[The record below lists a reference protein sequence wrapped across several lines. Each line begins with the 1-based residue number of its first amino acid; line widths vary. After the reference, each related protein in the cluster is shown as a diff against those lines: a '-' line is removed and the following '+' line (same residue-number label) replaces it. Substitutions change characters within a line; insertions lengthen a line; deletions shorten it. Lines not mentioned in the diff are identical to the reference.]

1 MHARSS
7 NFLQSWIKEEYIME
21 DMNGIEVKNLEI
33 GERVQGTVTKVEE
46 KQVLVDVQDSK
57 VDGIIP
63 ISELSSLHIETASD
77 VVSEGDVLE
86 LIVTKVEEELLVLS
100 KRKVDAEKAW
110 EDMKD
115 RFEKGDIFEAEV
127 KDVVKGGLVVDL
139 GVRGFVP
146 ASLVEDHYVEDFADY
161 KNKTLTFKIVELDQE
176 KNRLILSHRA
186 VVEAEKQEQK
196 KQLLVD
202 IESGSVLEGTVQR
215 ITDFGAFVDIGGV
228 DGLVHISQL
237 SHEHVEKPSDV
248 VTEGQKVTV
257 KVLSVDRDNERI
269 SLSIK
274 ETLPGP
280 WNEIA
285 SKAPKGT
292 VLEGV
297 VKRLVSYGAFVEV
310 FPGVEGLVHISQ
322 ISHKHIGTPHEVLQE
337 NQDVK
342 VKVLDVNEGDQRL
355 SLSIKAL
362 EEKEAEVTDYEMPE
376 ESTGFQLGEMI
387 GDKLKDLNKS
397 RFDYNPLAGYGG
409 GLLYDKIQK
418 W

>member
-1 MHARSS
+1 
-7 NFLQSWIKEEYIME
+7 ME

-33 GERVQGTVTKVEE
+33 GEKVKGTVTKVEE

-63 ISELSSLHIETASD
+63 ISELSSLHIEKASD

-110 EDMKD
+110 EEMKV
-115 RFEKGDIFEAEV
+115 RFENGDIFEAEV

-146 ASLVEDHYVEDFADY
+146 ASLVEDYYVEDFSDY
-161 KNKTLTFKIVELDQE
+161 KDKTLTFKIVELDQE

-186 VVEAEKQEQK
+186 VVEAEKQHQK
-196 KQLLVD
+196 KQLLTD
-202 IESGSVLEGTVQR
+202 IESGAVLEGTVQR

-248 VTEGQKVTV
+248 VTEGQKVQV

-280 WNEIA
+280 WSDISE
-285 SKAPKGT
+285 KAPKGS
-292 VLEGV
+292 VLDGV

-310 FPGVEGLVHISQ
+310 LPGVEGLVHISQ

-337 NQDVK
+337 NQEVQ
-342 VKVLDVNEGDQRL
+342 VKVLDVNENDQRL
-355 SLSIKAL
+355 SLSIKSL
-362 EEKEAEVTDYEMPE
+362 EEKEEEVTDYEMPE
-376 ESTGFQLGEMI
+376 ENTGFQLGEMI
-387 GDKLKDLNKS
+387 GDKLKDLK
-397 RFDYNPLAGYGG
+397 
-409 GLLYDKIQK
+409 
-418 W
+418 

>member
-1 MHARSS
+1 M
-7 NFLQSWIKEEYIME
+7 ME

-33 GERVQGTVTKVEE
+33 GEKVKGTVTKVEE
-46 KQVLVDVQDSK
+46 KQVLVDVQDNK

-63 ISELSSLHIETASD
+63 ISELSSLHIEKASD

-110 EDMKD
+110 EEMKV
-115 RFEKGDIFEAEV
+115 RFENGDIFEAEV

-146 ASLVEDHYVEDFADY
+146 ASLVEDYYVEDFSDY
-161 KNKTLTFKIVELDQE
+161 KDKTLTFKIVELDQE

-186 VVEAEKQEQK
+186 VVEAEKQHQK
-196 KQLLVD
+196 KQLLTD
-202 IESGSVLEGTVQR
+202 IESGAVLEGTVQR

-248 VTEGQKVTV
+248 VTEGQKVQV

-280 WNEIA
+280 WSNISE
-285 SKAPKGT
+285 KAPKGS
-292 VLEGV
+292 VLDGV

-310 FPGVEGLVHISQ
+310 LPGVEGLVHISQ

-337 NQDVK
+337 NQEVQ
-342 VKVLDVNEGDQRL
+342 VKVLDVNENDQRL
-355 SLSIKAL
+355 SLSIKSL
-362 EEKEAEVTDYEMPE
+362 EEKEEEVTDYEMPE
-376 ESTGFQLGEMI
+376 ENTGFQLGEMI
-387 GDKLKDLNKS
+387 GDKLKDLK
-397 RFDYNPLAGYGG
+397 
-409 GLLYDKIQK
+409 
-418 W
+418 